1 MYIYIFLS
9 FLFTFFFFLTFFILP
24 SSFLPL
30 SSRDLFFLTRAFSQE
45 SSSSLFHFLS
55 LPLSGIRFN
64 PSIRFPNRSFFF
76 LLSFL
81 YQESSFLYQSQ
92 GDYFPSIFPN
102 LTSLVFFSIDSTFR
116 MISQTP
122 PLRLSFLLYRFEF
135 KEFHSQFFLS
145 IPPGTDS
152 IFDPS
157 PPPSCLEYRPWLHFP
172 SLSFRPWEFSLRASS
187 LFELCSATFCKLY
200 FYAVCNF
207 TRN

>member
-9 FLFTFFFFLTFFILP
+9 FLFTFFFFLLFSFYPLLFSPYPLEIFFSSHVPFLKKVHRLSFTFF
-24 SSFLPL
+24 L
-30 SSRDLFFLTRAFSQE
+30 SRCLEFVSIHQFVSQ
-45 SSSSLFHFLS
+45 
-55 LPLSGIRFN
+55 IDR
-64 PSIRFPNRSFFF
+64 FFF

-135 KEFHSQFFLS
+135 KEFHSRFFLS

>member
-9 FLFTFFFFLTFFILP
+9 FLFTFFFFSYFFHFTLFFSP
-24 SSFLPL
+24 LLL

-64 PSIRFPNRSFFF
+64 PSIRFPNRSFF
-76 LLSFL
+76 LLL
-81 YQESSFLYQSQ
+81 SFLYQSQ

-135 KEFHSQFFLS
+135 KEFHSRFFLS

>member
-9 FLFTFFFFLTFFILP
+9 FLFTFFFFLLFSFYPLLFSPYPLEIFFSSHVPFLKKVHRLSFTFF
-24 SSFLPL
+24 L
-30 SSRDLFFLTRAFSQE
+30 S
-45 SSSSLFHFLS
+45 
-55 LPLSGIRFN
+55 LSGIRFN

-76 LLSFL
+76 LL
-81 YQESSFLYQSQ
+81 SFLYQSQ

-135 KEFHSQFFLS
+135 KEFHSRFFLS

-187 LFELCSATFCKLY
+187 LFELCSVTFCKLY

>member
-9 FLFTFFFFLTFFILP
+9 FLFTFFFFLLFSFYPLLFSPYPLEIFFSSHVPFLKKVHRLSFTFF
-24 SSFLPL
+24 L
-30 SSRDLFFLTRAFSQE
+30 SRCLEFVSIHQFVSQ
-45 SSSSLFHFLS
+45 
-55 LPLSGIRFN
+55 IDR
-64 PSIRFPNRSFFF
+64 FFF
-76 LLSFL
+76 LR
-81 YQESSFLYQSQ
+81 SFLYQSQ

-135 KEFHSQFFLS
+135 KEFHSRFFLS

>member
-1 MYIYIFLS
+1 MYIYIFPS

-45 SSSSLFHFLS
+45 SSSSLFHFFS

-76 LLSFL
+76 LL
-81 YQESSFLYQSQ
+81 SFLYQSQ

-135 KEFHSQFFLS
+135 KEFHSRFFLS

-187 LFELCSATFCKLY
+187 LVARHFASFTFMQFVISHEINFF
-200 FYAVCNF
+200 FY
-207 TRN
+207 R